1 MQSNVE
7 NPNILERNLDISI
20 SQEKIQKEVDDRL
33 KRLAGKVKVQGFRPG
48 KVLESKPFP

>member
-20 SQEKIQKEVDDRL
+20 SQEKIQAEVNERL
-33 KRLAGKVKVQGFRPG
+33 KRLATKIKIQGFRPG
-48 KVLESKPFP
+48 KVL